1 MSTENRMKLDGSCQ
15 KINGGIPDENEDEAM
30 PLSPYLP
37 DKKTVLWKNRLDDAL
52 RYLDD
57 RSALNRNPLS
67 RLSYAK
73 RLADRKYQDK
83 IMPAGLALREWIN
96 ISIDRIAE
104 DVSGDAGLSRLS
116 TYLICAK
123 EGLNRRQTSERLGLS
138 REHVS
143 REIRPRALELLADV
157 MQQIQSE
164 AAPRPVSLVKV

>member
-1 MSTENRMKLDGSCQ
+1 MRLLMSTENLVKVGSPSQ
-15 KINGGIPDENEDEAM
+15 NKNGGIPEENEVI
-30 PLSPYLP
+30 PLSSYLP

-104 DVSGDAGLSRLS
+104 DVSGDARLSRLS

-123 EGLNRRQTSERLGLS
+123 QGLNRRQASERLGLT

-143 REIRPRALELLADV
+143 REIRPRALEL
-157 MQQIQSE
+157 
-164 AAPRPVSLVKV
+164 